1 MSAKHHIQIWSSLEN
16 NIFPMIGDITVTV
29 QKALALIAVL
39 EPLKARAALETL
51 RRIVQRVNEIMEY
64 ALTSV

>member
-1 MSAKHHIQIWSSLEN
+1 
-16 NIFPMIGDITVTV
+16 MIGDITVTV